1 MRTPPPTRSV
11 STIVAIGGGE
21 IADAE
26 TEAID
31 EAVLSATGTDDPTV
45 LFVPTASGDAAEYC
59 ETFADYYG
67 DRLGCTVDTLR
78 LVDGSPSTGTI
89 EAKIGAADAVY
100 VGGGDTGFML
110 DTWRTRGVV
119 EPLRRAWADGTVLAG
134 LSAGALCWASGGLS
148 DAVALDDVP
157 YGPVTGTGF
166 LDGIHLTV
174 HADPERRGAFADY
187 LVECGAAG
195 VALEDH
201 AALEVTDGEWR
212 LRTSSPNAFA
222 YRIATTGDT
231 YEVAPLP
238 DDGTYRPLDALR

>member
-1 MRTPPPTRSV
+1 V

-31 EAVLSATGTDDPTV
+31 EAILAATGTDDPTV
-45 LFVPTASGDAAEYC
+45 LFVPTASGDAEEYC

-67 DRLGCTVDTLR
+67 EQLGATVDTLR
-78 LVDGSPSTGTI
+78 LVTGSPSAETVA
-89 EAKIGAADAVY
+89 AKIANADAVY

-119 EPLRRAWADGTVLAG
+119 ESLRRAWRDDTVLAG

-148 DAVALDDVP
+148 DAVALEDVT

-166 LDGIHLTV
+166 LDGLHLTV
-174 HADPERRGAFADY
+174 HADPERRTAFADY
-187 LVECGAAG
+187 LVERGVPG
-195 VALEDH
+195 VALEDE

-222 YRIATTGDT
+222 YLLSPTGDT
-231 YEVAPLP
+231 YEVEPLP
-238 DDGTYRPLDALR
+238 DDGSYRPLDTLR